1 MDRADAVTPETSFPE
16 GFLWGAATAA
26 HQIEGGNV
34 NNDSWVREHDPNSGF
49 SESSGDACDSLHRW
63 PEDVELIA
71 AMGLGA
77 YRFSLEWSRIEPA
90 EGEFSIAALDYYRRI
105 CAACRERDIVPVV
118 TFHHFTIPTWLAAR
132 GGWEAADA
140 PETYARFVTRA
151 GAHLG
156 DLIGWA
162 CTINE
167 FNLIGVRVYDLGS
180 STPGIKDGFVRHM
193 AVNEALVRAHRLG
206 VDALRSGPG
215 DFRVGLTLSMDEM
228 VAEPGGASVLEA
240 AREILEDRFFRATD
254 GDDFIGVQCYSRVH
268 FGPEGQAPNE
278 PGVPTT
284 QMGYEYWPQGVEHCA
299 RRAATMTGVP
309 VLLTES
315 GIATDD
321 DADRI
326 TYLSEVLRGVR
337 RALDD
342 GVDIRGY
349 FVWSLLDNFEW
360 SHGFGP
366 KFGLHSVDRETFV
379 RHPKPSASWFGAVA
393 RANSFVAP
401 PG

>member
-1 MDRADAVTPETSFPE
+1 VDRADTATAEFSFPDA
-16 GFLWGAATAA
+16 FLWGAATAA

-34 NNDSWVREHDPNSGF
+34 NNDSWAREHDPS
-49 SESSGDACDSLHRW
+49 SDYAESSGDACDSLHRW
-63 PEDVELIA
+63 PEDIELIA
-71 AMGLGA
+71 TMGLGA

-90 EGEFSIAALDYYRRI
+90 EGEFSNAALDYYRRI

-118 TFHHFTIPTWLAAR
+118 TFHHFTTPTWLTGR

-140 PETYARFVTRA
+140 PHTFARFVTRA

-167 FNLIGVRVYDLGS
+167 LNLIGVRSYELGS
-180 STPGIKDGFVRHM
+180 SSLPVTDSFARHL
-193 AVNEALVRAHRLG
+193 AINEAMVQAHRLG

-215 DFRVGLTLSMDEM
+215 DFPVGLTLSMDEM
-228 VAEPGGASVLEA
+228 VAEPDGESVLEA
-240 AREILEDRFFRATD
+240 ARAILEDRFFRATE

-299 RRAATMTGVP
+299 RRAAAMTGLP

-321 DADRI
+321 DAERI
-326 TYLSEVLRGVR
+326 TYLAEVLRGVR

-360 SHGFGP
+360 SHGFRP
-366 KFGLHSVDRETFV
+366 KFGLHSVDRKTFA
-379 RHPKPSASWFGAVA
+379 RHAKPSASWFGAVA
-393 RANSFVAP
+393 RANRLVAP
-401 PG
+401 PD

>member
-1 MDRADAVTPETSFPE
+1 VDRADPATAEFSFPN

-34 NNDSWVREHDPNSGF
+34 NNDSWEREHDPDAGYA
-49 SESSGDACDSLHRW
+49 ESSGDACDSLHRW
-63 PEDVELIA
+63 PEDVELVA

-90 EGEFSIAALDYYRRI
+90 EGEFSTAALDHYRRM

-118 TFHHFTIPTWLAAR
+118 TFHHFTIPTWLARR
-132 GGWEAADA
+132 GGWEAVDA
-140 PETYARFVTRA
+140 PETFSRFVTRA

-167 FNLIGVRVYDLGS
+167 LNLIGVRGYDLGS
-180 STPGIKDGFVRHM
+180 SSPGVEDTFARHL
-193 AVNEALVRAHRLG
+193 AINEAVVRAHRLG

-215 DFRVGLTLSMDEM
+215 DFPVGLTLSMDEM
-228 VAEPGGASVLEA
+228 VAEPGGEGVLEA
-240 AREILEDRFFRATD
+240 AREVLEDRFFRATG

-299 RRAATMTGVP
+299 RRAAAMTGVP

-315 GIATDD
+315 GIATDH
-321 DADRI
+321 DAERI
-326 TYLSEVLRGVR
+326 TYLAEVLRGVR

-360 SHGFGP
+360 SHGFAP
-366 KFGLHSVDRETFV
+366 KFGLHSVDRETFS
-379 RHPKPSASWFGAVA
+379 RHPKPSASWFGTVA
-393 RANSFVAP
+393 TTNSLVAP

>member
-1 MDRADAVTPETSFPE
+1 MDRAEVVTPETSFPE

-105 CAACRERDIVPVV
+105 CAACRERYIVPVV
-118 TFHHFTIPTWLAAR
+118 TFHHFTTPTWLAAR

-167 FNLIGVRVYDLGS
+167 LNLIGVRVYDLGS

-240 AREILEDRFFRATD
+240 AREILEDRFFRGTD

-299 RRAATMTGVP
+299 RRAAAMTGVP

-366 KFGLHSVDRETFV
+366 KFGLHSVDRETFA

-393 RANSFVAP
+393 RANSLVAP